1 MGLLGFGAGIWC
13 TASWRTFSVTTRDPT
28 FSMWSITSTGT
39 PPIIYPSTLGG
50 STITSTQSTARKRSV
65 RTTLNDLRSGYADV
79 VDTAL
84 DGLTHQKKPRC
95 AQINLENVISH
106 KSTKSTSKADMLLA
120 KKHIIDIFR
129 PQRVFLPDDLL
140 YLILEIA
147 GLANVGRSLS
157 TFTIYFPRLIQ
168 TKHVSLDDPRDENVP
183 PK

>member
-1 MGLLGFGAGIWC
+1 
-13 TASWRTFSVTTRDPT
+13 
-28 FSMWSITSTGT
+28 
-39 PPIIYPSTLGG
+39 
-50 STITSTQSTARKRSV
+50 V
-65 RTTLNDLRSGYADV
+65 RTTQNDLRSGYADV

-84 DGLTHQKKPRC
+84 DGLTHKKKHLC

-106 KSTKSTSKADMLLA
+106 KSTKSTSKADMFLA

-129 PQRVFLPDDLL
+129 PQHVFLPDDLL